1 MTTLLYI
8 FLDNA
13 SYDKQLQQIELTYFA
28 DSEAAKELLA
38 DVYVR
43 LLFLN

>member
-1 MTTLLYI
+1 
-8 FLDNA
+8 
-13 SYDKQLQQIELTYFA
+13 LQQIEPTYFA

-43 LLFLN
+43 LLF